1 MATWTIATLE
11 RDLQGDLAGGVI
23 VAHWRVTET
32 ETVGTGDDAVTY
44 SATSYGTCGFTPDPS
59 SPDYIAYDDLTVAD
73 VIGWCQGE
81 LDQDAIEAALT
92 ANINEQKNP
101 TTADGVPW

>member
-11 RDLQGDLAGGVI
+11 RNTDSDQGVI

-32 ETVGTGDDAVTY
+32 ETVGEDTY
-44 SATSYGTCGFTPDPS
+44 SASSYGTCGFTPDPS
-59 SPDYIAYDDLTVAD
+59 ASDYIAYADLTEAD
-73 VIGWCQGE
+73 VIGWCQGA
-81 LDQDAIEAALT
+81 LDVEAIEASLT

>member
-11 RDLQGDLAGGVI
+11 RNTDSDQGVI
-23 VAHWRVTET
+23 VAHWLVTET

-44 SATSYGTCGFTPDPS
+44 SAQSYGTCGFTPDPS
-59 SPDYIAYDDLTVAD
+59 AADYIAYDDLTVAD
-73 VIGWCQGE
+73 VIGWCLGE
-81 LDQDAIEAALT
+81 LDVEAIESALT

-101 TTADGVPW
+101 ATAHGVPW

>member
-11 RDLQGDLAGGVI
+11 RNTDSDQGVI

-32 ETVGTGDDAVTY
+32 ETVGEDTY
-44 SATSYGTCGFTPDPS
+44 SASSYGTCGFTPDPS
-59 SPDYIAYDDLTVAD
+59 AADYIAYDDLTEAD

-92 ANINEQKNP
+92 ANIEEQKNP

>member
-11 RDLQGDLAGGVI
+11 RNTDSDQGVI

-32 ETVGTGDDAVTY
+32 ETVGEDTY
-44 SATSYGTCGFTPDPS
+44 TASSYGTCGFTPDPS
-59 SPDYIAYDDLTVAD
+59 ASDYIAYADLTEAD
-73 VIGWCQGE
+73 VIGWVQGE
-81 LDQDAIEAALT
+81 LDVDAIEAGLT
-92 ANINEQKNP
+92 ASIEEQKNP

>member
-1 MATWTIATLE
+1 MTTWTISTLE
-11 RDLQGDLAGGVI
+11 HNTADGGVI
-23 VAHWRVTET
+23 VAHWRVIET
-32 ETVGTGDDAVTY
+32 ETVGEDTY
-44 SATSYGTCGFTPDPS
+44 TASSYGTCGFTPDPS
-59 SPDYIAYDDLTVAD
+59 ASDYIAYADLTEAD

-81 LDQDAIEAALT
+81 LDVEAIEASLT